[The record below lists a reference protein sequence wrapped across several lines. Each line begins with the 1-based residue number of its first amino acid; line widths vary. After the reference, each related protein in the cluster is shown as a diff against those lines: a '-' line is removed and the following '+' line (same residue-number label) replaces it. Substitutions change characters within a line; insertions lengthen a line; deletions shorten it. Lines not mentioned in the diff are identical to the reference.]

1 MAEVSEE
8 RIKHRAR
15 ELWELAGYPDGRDDE
30 FWLQAEKEMQGEA
43 DSYDKIRN
51 DPNVSTNS

>member
-1 MAEVSEE
+1 MADVSEE

-51 DPNVSTNS
+51 EPGVSTNS